1 MEHLCTKVVRTPSQM
16 IVRRP
21 VDVVDATEAVMVVVD
36 TVEAEI
42 ATEKPPPRG

>member
-1 MEHLCTKVVRTPSQM
+1 M

-21 VDVVDATEAVMVVVD
+21 VDVVDATEAVD